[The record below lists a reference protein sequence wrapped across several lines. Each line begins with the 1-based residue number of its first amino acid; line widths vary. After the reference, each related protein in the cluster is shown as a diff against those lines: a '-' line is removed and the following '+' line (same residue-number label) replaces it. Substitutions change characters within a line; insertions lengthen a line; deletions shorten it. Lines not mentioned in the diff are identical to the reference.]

1 MFYPEVLTAIEPFNL
16 SNPVIWTVRGVL
28 GLSVSLGLGIFLL
41 ALAKPSFVKTIT
53 KKLASRVKGEPLAA
67 H

>member
-1 MFYPEVLTAIEPFNL
+1 MIEPFNP
-16 SNPVIWTVRGVL
+16 SNPVVWTFRGVL

-41 ALAKPSFVKTIT
+41 GLAKPSFVKTIT
-53 KKLASRVKGEPLAA
+53 EKFHSRCNMKGKLMAVAEKQ